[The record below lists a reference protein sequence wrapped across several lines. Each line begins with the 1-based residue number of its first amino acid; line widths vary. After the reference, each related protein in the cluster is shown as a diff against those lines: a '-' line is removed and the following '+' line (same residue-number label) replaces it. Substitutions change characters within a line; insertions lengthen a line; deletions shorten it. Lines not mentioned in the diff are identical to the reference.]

1 MLQGVR
7 RTFGRDITNATAG
20 AGAGGKGGVGSEPAA
35 KKSAT
40 AATSFF
46 AAPLASLASMAA
58 APLAAVAQPLASA
71 AAAAST
77 ETAAGDEMDYSEP
90 VPYMMRPVD
99 DIDSRDS
106 GNPLLCTAYVNEMYA
121 IFFDQE
127 RDMQVANTQNY
138 MPNQQHINEK
148 MRAILVDWM
157 VEVHLKFKMVP
168 ETLYL
173 TINLIDRYLQRKT
186 VRRSKLQLVG
196 VACLMVR
203 PHVAR
208 CHPPSPPPSL
218 ASPLLSF
225 AASDPLP
232 NPHSHSSWPPSTRR
246 STRPSCA
253 TWSTSLTVR
262 TPSRRLWRWRMRWC
276 ARSSGT

>member
-7 RTFGRDITNATAG
+7 RTFGRDITNAPPG

-203 PHVAR
+203 PHVVR
-208 CHPPSPPPSL
+208 CHSPSPSLPSL
-218 ASPLLSF
+218 SLSSPLLSF
-225 AASDPLP
+225 PLRPLTPCPPPTLTPAGLQVRGDLPARAA
-232 NPHSHSSWPPSTRR
+232 
-246 STRPSCA
+246 
-253 TWSTSLTVR
+253 
-262 TPSRRLWRWRMRWC
+262 RLGLHHGPC
-276 ARSSGT
+276 VHQAGDCGDGE